1 MAPLLFSYTTLFI
14 LFRIPTIDPC
24 LESND
29 QNIFELG
36 LNGETG
42 LEEEESI
49 AEEVYEEELPLEDK
63 EEATISVE
71 IEEINLG
78 TEQEPQKVRI
88 AIMPEDKKEKW
99 VQLLKEYKTVFV
111 TPRPAPA

>member
-1 MAPLLFSYTTLFI
+1 LLINKNSPVSAILAPLLFSYTTLFI

-49 AEEVYEEELPLEDK
+49 AEEEYEEELPW
-63 EEATISVE
+63 
-71 IEEINLG
+71 
-78 TEQEPQKVRI
+78 RI
-88 AIMPEDKKEKW
+88 KKKPLYQSKLKRSTW
-99 VQLLKEYKTVFV
+99 VLSRNHRKSGLL
-111 TPRPAPA
+111 